1 MLTLH
6 AYFGMRALFL
16 DGYNSIFGRLQHQVS
31 FLACYPDSIL
41 SMSLVGCLAAIVNGG
56 VACIFW
62 HARAPAVGT
71 TLILN
76 FQART
81 KAGLPMNAKY
91 RVLDA
96 PKEEV
101 ESLVQSAD
109 KCKNI
114 VDQQVRTP
122 DEQVF
127 IDKML
132 DILSE
137 DFAKKTRIQE
147 PVKTIE
153 QFKVAK
159 DTRLEPGEHVKVAG
173 SGGASHTVTM
183 SAKGNLY
190 CSCPAWKFQK
200 VASELRTCKHCDA
213 VAGN

>member
-1 MLTLH
+1 MQS
-6 AYFGMRALFL
+6 
-16 DGYNSIFGRLQHQVS
+16 DGVKLEIAEAVITGHSVTEGKKNTAGWVS
-31 FLACYPDSIL
+31 
-41 SMSLVGCLAAIVNGG
+41 SLVCRLSDRSVPGEFKVRYQGMG
-56 VACIFW
+56 
-62 HARAPAVGT
+62 APAVGT

-101 ESLVQSAD
+101 KSLVQLAD

-114 VDQQVRTP
+114 VKQNVRTP
-122 DEQVF
+122 AEQA
-127 IDKML
+127 ML
-132 DILSE
+132 DDIVDTLGE
-137 DFAKKTRIQE
+137 EFAKKTRIQE

-159 DTRLEPGEHVKVAG
+159 GMRLQPGEHVKVAG